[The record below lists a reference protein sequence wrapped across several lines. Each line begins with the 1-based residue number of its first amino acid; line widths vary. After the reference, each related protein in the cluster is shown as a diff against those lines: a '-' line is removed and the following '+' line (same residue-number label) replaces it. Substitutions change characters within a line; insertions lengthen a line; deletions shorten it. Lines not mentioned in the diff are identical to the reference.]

1 MKSFR
6 IRTHPAGEPTDRREQ
21 LSWRLA
27 EVASANAPIDAAAAD
42 MVGCRVIDS
51 VAVGLAALDQDSV
64 RTARSQALLHSRPS
78 GARILGMPDGPL
90 VDSTWAAWVNSIAV
104 RELDLHD
111 NYYGF
116 GVAHPADAIPAILAT
131 AEQCGLGGEDLV
143 RGILTSYEIQIA
155 LTDAIDLNSAGI
167 DHVANL
173 GPAIAAGIGSLLRL
187 DTRTIFESINHM
199 AHVSCAPI
207 QARKGAISSWKSAA
221 PAHVAKLALEATD
234 RALRGQTN
242 PAPIYEGRGGL
253 LASMFRPS
261 GGEVTIT
268 LPEDG
273 EPRKAILRSYP
284 KAHAAGY
291 HAQAFID
298 LAFRIRDRVGDFEAV
313 RSVELHTKAYTHN
326 YLGTGSGDPEK
337 MNPDASR
344 ETLDHSILYI
354 FAVALEDGR
363 WHHIDSYLPER
374 ARRPATVRLW
384 HKVRTIEDAEWTR
397 RFTGAAS
404 VQKDHG
410 GRVVIT
416 MSDGTVIEDEIAVP
430 DSHPRGS
437 KTYGADDYARKFND
451 LAGHLVEPD
460 EADRFFEAVAG
471 LRSIPAGGLGQ
482 IHPRLHRAPG
492 ADDGAQRGLFD
503 WLPPVNP

>member
-1 MKSFR
+1 MVAWR
-6 IRTHPAGEPTDRREQ
+6 I
-21 LSWRLA
+21 
-27 EVASANAPIDAAAAD
+27 IDAW
-42 MVGCRVIDS
+42 
-51 VAVGLAALDQDSV
+51 AVGLAALEQDPV
-64 RTARSQALLHSRPS
+64 RAARSQALLHRRQH
-78 GARILGMPDGPL
+78 GVRLLGLPDGPR
-90 VDSTWAAWVNSIAV
+90 VDSTWAAWANSIAV

-116 GVAHPADAIPAILAT
+116 GVAHPADAICAILAA
-131 AEQCGLGGEDLV
+131 AELCNRSGEDLI

-155 LTDAIDLNSAGI
+155 LTDAIDLNSVGV

-173 GPAIAAGIGSLLRL
+173 GPAIAAGVGSLLRL
-187 DTRTIFESINHM
+187 ETETIFESINHM
-199 AHVSCAPI
+199 AHVSCAPL
-207 QARKGAISSWKSAA
+207 QARKGSISNWKSAA

-261 GGEVTIT
+261 GGEVTVT
-268 LPEDG
+268 LPDPE
-273 EPRKAILRSYP
+273 EPRTAILRSYP

-298 LAFRIRDRVGDFEAV
+298 LAFRMGDRIADFEAV
-313 RSVELHTKAYTHN
+313 QTVELYTKSYTHN

-337 MNPDASR
+337 RNPQASR

-354 FAVALEDGR
+354 FAVALQDGR
-363 WHHIDSYLPER
+363 WHHEDSYRPER
-374 ARRPATVRLW
+374 ARRPDTVRLW
-384 HKVRTIEDAEWTR
+384 HKVRTVADPEWTR

-404 VQKDHG
+404 VLKDHG

-416 MSDGTVIEDEIAVP
+416 LADGSVIEDEIAVP

-437 KTYGADDYARKFND
+437 APYGHDDYMRKFRD

-460 EADRFFEAVAG
+460 EAERLSDALSG
-471 LRSIPAGGLGQ
+471 LGSIPAGEVGR
-482 IHPRLHRAPG
+482 IHPKLDFVPETDRVER
-492 ADDGAQRGLFD
+492 RGLFD
-503 WLPPVNP
+503 WCDAVSP